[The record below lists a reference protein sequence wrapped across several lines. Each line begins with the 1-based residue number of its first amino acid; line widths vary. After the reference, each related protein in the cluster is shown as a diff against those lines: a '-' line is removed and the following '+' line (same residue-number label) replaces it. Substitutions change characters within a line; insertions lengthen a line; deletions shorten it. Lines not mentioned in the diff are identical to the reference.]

1 MGGGAR
7 QRRPPPP
14 PSPPLTLHLR
24 PPQGY
29 VALLEK
35 IIDDALRQRG
45 ATSEDLFEVL
55 QKSPH
60 CFTCT
65 VGCKVSRAQ
74 YHVEDSDEVLR
85 VLEVLG
91 AVSSEAASAPSA
103 AGGGAAAVGKPE
115 LEA

>member
-1 MGGGAR
+1 MWQRSHYGTPGAVR
-7 QRRPPPP
+7 
-14 PSPPLTLHLR
+14 
-24 PPQGY
+24 
-29 VALLEK
+29 A
-35 IIDDALRQRG
+35 G
-45 ATSEDLFEVL
+45 AGSFDLILAIGDERTDEDMFEVL

-103 AGGGAAAVGKPE
+103 ASGGAAAVGMSE

>member
-1 MGGGAR
+1 M
-7 QRRPPPP
+7 
-14 PSPPLTLHLR
+14 TLR
-24 PPQGY
+24 PSLP
-29 VALLEK
+29 
-35 IIDDALRQRG
+35 
-45 ATSEDLFEVL
+45 
-55 QKSPH
+55 
-60 CFTCT
+60 
-65 VGCKVSRAQ
+65 Q